1 MAWSIDSPSGEGG
14 RVGWRR
20 ARSALVGLA
29 LVCLGLALG
38 ADALRAQDSAV
49 ARTAP
54 PSGPAGGAPSA
65 VGPLGTLGTVVYELV
80 PAESD
85 DVHAAIERTIAPLN
99 FIIRPIARHRLA
111 RTNHTPAHLTI
122 EIRPE
127 TRVVTFEG
135 ANPIPTPRD
144 GSSLPWIS
152 GVSKELYH
160 VHAAVAGDTLVQTI
174 LASDGRRVDEFV
186 LTPDGARVHLHVT
199 LYAERL
205 PTPLSYSL
213 TFRRSP

>member
-1 MAWSIDSPSGEGG
+1 VG
-14 RVGWRR
+14 RR
-20 ARSALVGLA
+20 
-29 LVCLGLALG
+29 ALG
-38 ADALRAQDSAV
+38 AAGGLPLAWLGAALVARPAGAQDSAS
-49 ARTAP
+49 AP
-54 PSGPAGGAPSA
+54 LVTP
-65 VGPLGTLGTVVYELV
+65 GTVVYTLV
-80 PAESD
+80 PDESD

-122 EIRPE
+122 EVRPD

-160 VHAAVAGDTLVQTI
+160 VHAVVRGDTLVQTI
-174 LASDGRRVDEFV
+174 QASDGRRVDEFV
-186 LTPDGARVHLHVT
+186 VTPDGARVRLRVT

-205 PTPLSYSL
+205 PVPLSYTL

>member
-1 MAWSIDSPSGEGG
+1 MPRVTR
-14 RVGWRR
+14 RVGSRVGERGTVGSR
-20 ARSALVGLA
+20 ALGAGVGLA
-29 LVCLGLALG
+29 IVCLGAALA
-38 ADALRAQDSAV
+38 AAPAAAQDSV
-49 ARTAP
+49 SAP
-54 PSGPAGGAPSA
+54 L
-65 VGPLGTLGTVVYELV
+65 VTLGTVVYELV
-80 PAESD
+80 PGESD

-111 RTNHTPAHLTI
+111 RTNHTPAHLTL
-122 EIRPE
+122 EVRPDIR
-127 TRVVTFEG
+127 VITFEG

-160 VHAAVAGDTLVQTI
+160 VHAVAHGDTLVQTI

-186 LTPDGARVHLHVT
+186 LTPDGSRVRLRVT

-205 PTPLSYSL
+205 PVPLSYTLS
-213 TFRRSP
+213 FRRSP